1 MRFVGNTIWFV
12 LVGWLTSAIWLIG
25 AFIFAISIVGLPFSR
40 AALELA
46 KLSAFPFGKDVVYV
60 RDLDQIEP
68 TTHRLLIGTVGTVMN
83 FLWLFT
89 FGIVLFCVYLIIGL
103 SFWITIV
110 GIPLG
115 LQAFKL
121 AALALFPIGRRVV
134 SIETAN
140 IIRGEKASLELNRA
154 RQ

>member
-12 LVGWLTSAIWLIG
+12 LVGWLTSDIWLIG

-68 TTHRLLIGTVGTVMN
+68 STHRLLIGIVGTVLN

-121 AALALFPIGRRVV
+121 AELSLFPIGRRVV

-140 IIRGEKASLELNRA
+140 ILREEKATLELNRA

>member
-1 MRFVGNTIWFV
+1 MRNAGNAIWFV
-12 LVGWLTSAIWLIG
+12 FGGWLASTIWIIG
-25 AFIFAISIVGLPFSR
+25 AIIFAISIVGLPFSR

-46 KLSAFPFGKDVVYV
+46 KLSAFPFGKDVVYI
-60 RDLDQIEP
+60 RDVDQMEP
-68 TTHRLLIGTVGTVMN
+68 STNRLLIGTVGMVLN
-83 FLWLFT
+83 LLWMFT

-110 GIPLG
+110 GIPFG

-121 AALALFPIGRRVV
+121 AAMSLFPIGRRVV

-140 IIRGEKASLELNRA
+140 IIRGEKASLELKQSRH
-154 RQ
+154 

>member
-12 LVGWLTSAIWLIG
+12 LVGLLTSAIWLIG

-68 TTHRLLIGTVGTVMN
+68 STHRLLIGIVGTVMN

-103 SFWITIV
+103 TFWITIV

-121 AALALFPIGRRVV
+121 AALSLFPIGRRVV

-140 IIRGEKASLELNRA
+140 IIREENATLELNRA
-154 RQ
+154 RR